1 MLKKCKRLCPECLD
15 CVNHQEKLIFFTS
28 KISVLEVE
36 NQKQAAKII
45 KKVLMRK
52 CGSNSS
58 IS

>member
-28 KISVLEVE
+28 FSVLEVE

-45 KKVLMRK
+45 KKVL
-52 CGSNSS
+52 
-58 IS
+58 